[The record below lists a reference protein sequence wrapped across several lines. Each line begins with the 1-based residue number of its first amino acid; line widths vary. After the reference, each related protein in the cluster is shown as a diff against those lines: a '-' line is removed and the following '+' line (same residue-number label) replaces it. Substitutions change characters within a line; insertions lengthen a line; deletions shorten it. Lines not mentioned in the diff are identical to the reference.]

1 MRENL
6 DLSGGFLMAEVL
18 TLELGRQIGRQRSH
32 DAMFEAAQASVT
44 ESLPFREVLALDP
57 HVSTGLT
64 QSQMETLLDPA
75 RYAGLGGELAERGG
89 TQGRAIAF
97 AIELRVA

>member
-6 DLSGGFLMAEVL
+6 DLSGGLIMAEVL
-18 TLELGRQIGRQRSH
+18 TLELSLQIGHQRSH
-32 DAMFEAAQASVT
+32 DAMYEAAQASVT
-44 ESLPFREVLALDP
+44 ESRPFREVLALDP

-64 QSQMETLLDPA
+64 PSQMETLLDPA
-75 RYAGLGGELAERGG
+75 RYAGLCGELAERGG
-89 TQGRAIAF
+89 AQGCAIAF